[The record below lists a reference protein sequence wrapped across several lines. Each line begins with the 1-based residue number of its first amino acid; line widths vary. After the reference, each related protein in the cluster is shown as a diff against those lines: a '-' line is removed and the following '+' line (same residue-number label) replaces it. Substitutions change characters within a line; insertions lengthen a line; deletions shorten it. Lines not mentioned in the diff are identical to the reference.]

1 MINIMNILIAIQDL
15 TNVENVQ
22 QIENVL
28 QFAAQFTYGV
38 DEPPTILVN
47 IESGGDCIPPHV
59 DKILAEAC
67 IRAPLPA
74 FHPKIRTGDTIKN
87 ILHDAE
93 FGNYDLVFVH
103 DQPNHRLDRFFRA
116 TRAVRIAKRALCPVI
131 VVKGKVGPIQ
141 QILMCDSGSPESPML
156 GLFITRVVDILPGE
170 QDVTILHVMSQIS
183 AGPGVRGEQ
192 LRANADEL
200 IVTQTPEGELLERD
214 LSSLEKSG
222 SHPLPKVRHG
232 LVVEEILAEAR
243 SGDYDLIIIGA
254 HRQKWQQFLLDDL
267 SRQII
272 EQADRPVLIVK

>member
-1 MINIMNILIAIQDL
+1 
-15 TNVENVQ
+15 
-22 QIENVL
+22 
-28 QFAAQFTYGV
+28 
-38 DEPPTILVN
+38 
-47 IESGGDCIPPHV
+47 
-59 DKILAEAC
+59 
-67 IRAPLPA
+67 
-74 FHPKIRTGDTIKN
+74 
-87 ILHDAE
+87 
-93 FGNYDLVFVH
+93 
-103 DQPNHRLDRFFRA
+103 
-116 TRAVRIAKRALCPVI
+116 
-131 VVKGKVGPIQ
+131 
-141 QILMCDSGSPESPML
+141 ML